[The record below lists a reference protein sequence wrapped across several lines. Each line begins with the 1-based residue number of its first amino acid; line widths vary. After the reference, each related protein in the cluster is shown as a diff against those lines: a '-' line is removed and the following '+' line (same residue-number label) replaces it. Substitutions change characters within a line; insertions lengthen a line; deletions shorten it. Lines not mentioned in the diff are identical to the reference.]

1 MLSIYANV
9 ATVSLCFAWFQ
20 FIGKSLS
27 IRLCKKYIPLHLERL
42 SDEDKK
48 TLANKM
54 MSSFNSIFVF
64 FNVSAIL
71 VLNWQRIRSDPYW
84 ADTFVREPYC
94 CISLAY
100 FLSDMINDLRGKRNF
115 NTIFYVLHHSMCL
128 STISIVIYYRVFIFH
143 VCMRGLNE
151 MSTPVLNL
159 RWALK
164 KFGMENERIYAMTEI
179 AFVVTYFL
187 GRIVTMPV
195 FYYTILITKDTEGY
209 KRLNTL
215 CKVIFF
221 GSAVVIDTLII
232 YWFLLICKM
241 VFTNVKERTQ
251 QIKGKEE

>member
-1 MLSIYANV
+1 MPAMTNLYKYDYVFQLNSIKIMRVCSGVILKEFPKYV
-9 ATVSLCFAWFQ
+9 CQ
-20 FIGKSLS
+20 FRV
-27 IRLCKKYIPLHLERL
+27 IRLC
-42 SDEDKK
+42 
-48 TLANKM
+48 A
-54 MSSFNSIFVF
+54 IFVP
-64 FNVSAIL
+64 IL
-71 VLNWQRIRSDPYW
+71 EERRLQNY
-84 ADTFVREPYC
+84 
-94 CISLAY
+94 L
-100 FLSDMINDLRGKRNF
+100 FLSRDMINDLRGKRNF

-209 KRLNTL
+209 QRLNTL

-241 VFTNVKERTQ
+241 VFTNVKERSQ
-251 QIKGKEE
+251 MKGKED

>member
-27 IRLCKKYIPLHLERL
+27 IRLCKKYIPSHLERL

-159 RWALK
+159 R
-164 KFGMENERIYAMTEI
+164 
-179 AFVVTYFL
+179 
-187 GRIVTMPV
+187 
-195 FYYTILITKDTEGY
+195 
-209 KRLNTL
+209 LNTL

-241 VFTNVKERTQ
+241 VFTNVKERSQ
-251 QIKGKEE
+251 MKGKED

>member
-9 ATVSLCFAWFQ
+9 ATVSLFFAWFQ

-27 IRLCKKYIPLHLERL
+27 IRLCKKYIPSHYERL

-48 TLANKM
+48 RLASRM
-54 MSSFNSIFVF
+54 MSSLNSTFVVV
-64 FNVSAIL
+64 NVSAIL

-94 CISLAY
+94 CINLAY

-115 NTIFYVLHHSMCL
+115 SKIIFLIHHSMVL
-128 STISIVIYYRVFIFH
+128 SAISIVIYYRVFLFH
-143 VCMRGLNE
+143 ICMRGLNE
-151 MSTPVLNL
+151 LSTPVLNL
-159 RWALK
+159 RWVLK
-164 KFGMENERIYAMTEI
+164 KFGMENEGIYAMTEI
-179 AFVVTYFL
+179 AFVVTYFS

-195 FYYTILITKDTEGY
+195 FYCTILITKDTEGY
-209 KRLNTL
+209 QRLNTL

-221 GSAVVIDTLII
+221 GSSVVIDTLII

-241 VFTNVKERTQ
+241 VFNNVKERTQ